1 MAWIRNE
8 SGSIVPFRR
17 SILPNKP
24 FLATLRCLSLS
35 PLPFARAANS
45 LWNQVVHV
53 RRWRR
58 RRRLGDRESG
68 RDNIFPRLDLIKSA
82 PVRRDERGEPHGSP
96 ALQTS
101 KQKKGWCTPRRP
113 SAARQMQ
120 FYASLSLVSS
130 PPPPLLCL
138 HRRARDP
145 RDFTRGSRGGDATV
159 LSTDDASE
167 NREERLARRC
177 LFDYGGERALRLMFA
192 RWIRRWL
199 KGGKDLGWYFCGI
212 IRGRNYFVILD
223 WG

>member
-35 PLPFARAANS
+35 FSLPYLLYARRIRYETKSSTFVADVVVVDSGIESPAGIIFFRGWTWLNRHRCGGTNEESRTGRRPFKRAN
-45 LWNQVVHV
+45 
-53 RRWRR
+53 RR
-58 RRRLGDRESG
+58 RG
-68 RDNIFPRLDLIKSA
+68 
-82 PVRRDERGEPHGSP
+82 
-96 ALQTS
+96 
-101 KQKKGWCTPRRP
+101 TPRRP

-199 KGGKDLGWYFCGI
+199 KGGKDLGWYEFLW
-212 IRGRNYFVILD
+212 NY
-223 WG
+223 

>member
-35 PLPFARAANS
+35 LSPLPFVRATNS

-120 FYASLSLVSS
+120 FYASLSLISS

-167 NREERLARRC
+167 NREERLGRRC

-199 KGGKDLGWYFCGI
+199 KGGKDLGWYEFLW
-212 IRGRNYFVILD
+212 NY
-223 WG
+223 

>member
-35 PLPFARAANS
+35 LSLPFVRAANS

-101 KQKKGWCTPRRP
+101 KQKKGYAATPVSCEANAILCLAFPR
-113 SAARQMQ
+113 
-120 FYASLSLVSS
+120 FLSSSS
-130 PPPPLLCL
+130 PPLPPPEGKRSSRL
-138 HRRARDP
+138 HAW
-145 RDFTRGSRGGDATV
+145 
-159 LSTDDASE
+159 
-167 NREERLARRC
+167 LARRRC
-177 LFDYGGERALRLMFA
+177 DSSFDRRREWKPRGEACAAVSL
-192 RWIRRWL
+192 WL
-199 KGGKDLGWYFCGI
+199 
-212 IRGRNYFVILD
+212 RGRESPASDVCSLDKKMIKRREGFGMVWIFVELLEEEIIL
-223 WG
+223 